1 MKKAQL
7 ILGIISLLLA
17 ALIFLLDAGKIAFLA
32 GSTNV
37 TIYPAIVLTVLGVI
51 LIAISRK
58 PTEKTL

>member
-7 ILGIISLLLA
+7 ILGIISLVLA
-17 ALIFLLDAGKIAFLA
+17 TLIFLLDADKIAFLA

-51 LIAISRK
+51 LIATSRK
-58 PTEKTL
+58 RMERGL